1 MAQER
6 IVKYINKNFDDF
18 RSQLVEYAKSYFPD
32 TYNDFDSTSPGMMF
46 IEMASYV
53 GDVLSFYQ
61 DTQLQETFLTYAKD
75 PKNLFNLAYMMGYTP
90 KVTGVSEV
98 ELTITQTVAAN
109 GSYLPTWND
118 AAAIPANSVVKASDT
133 SGTNFIIQDPID
145 FQFSSSY
152 SPTIVEIATLD
163 GSNNP
168 ATFKLTKRVKAF
180 SGEIKTKSFSVSN
193 AEKFKT
199 LTISDDNIVQV
210 LEVTGSTTGDSYFEV
225 PFLGQD
231 TIFDD
236 VANGGTDSDSVP
248 YVLSLKKVPKRFVA
262 RFRSNGNLDLQF
274 GAGTSDSDDSVILP
288 DPTNVGSGTNQGINR
303 IDYAYDPSNFTFSKA
318 YGVALNEGVTVKYIK
333 GGGVSANV
341 PAGTITNK
349 NSITPTRGTL
359 ASLSITNERPAAGG
373 RDGDSVEEL
382 RENALRSFNEQSRA
396 VTLQDYTVRA
406 LSLPSKFG
414 SMAKVYATQD
424 ELTNT
429 NTTDAI
435 VDNNPL
441 ALSLYV
447 LAYNNDKNLITA
459 TSTLR
464 SNLKTYLAEYMM
476 ISDSL
481 NIKDAFVVNIGIN
494 YDIIGRP
501 NYAGRDVLLNCN
513 IALQDYFNID
523 KRNINQTINISELYL
538 LLDKIKGVQTVQNIE
553 IVNKNGGN
561 YSQYGYDI
569 KGATRN
575 SIVYPSYDP
584 CIFEVKF
591 PNADIKGRVIT
602 R

>member
-98 ELTITQTVAAN
+98 ELTISQTVAAN

-133 SGTNFIIQDPID
+133 SGTSFIIQDPID

-152 SPTIVEIATLD
+152 SPTVVEIATLD

-168 ATFKLTKRVKAF
+168 ATFKLTKRVKEF

-210 LEVTGSTTGDSYFEV
+210 LEITGSTTGDSYFEV

-236 VANGGTDSDSVP
+236 VANGGSDSDSVP
-248 YVLSLKKVPKRFVA
+248 YV
-262 RFRSNGNLDLQF
+262 
-274 GAGTSDSDDSVILP
+274 
-288 DPTNVGSGTNQGINR
+288 
-303 IDYAYDPSNFTFSKA
+303 
-318 YGVALNEGVTVKYIK
+318 
-333 GGGVSANV
+333 
-341 PAGTITNK
+341 
-349 NSITPTRGTL
+349 
-359 ASLSITNERPAAGG
+359 
-373 RDGDSVEEL
+373 
-382 RENALRSFNEQSRA
+382 
-396 VTLQDYTVRA
+396 
-406 LSLPSKFG
+406 
-414 SMAKVYATQD
+414 
-424 ELTNT
+424 
-429 NTTDAI
+429 
-435 VDNNPL
+435 
-441 ALSLYV
+441 
-447 LAYNNDKNLITA
+447 
-459 TSTLR
+459 
-464 SNLKTYLAEYMM
+464 
-476 ISDSL
+476 
-481 NIKDAFVVNIGIN
+481 
-494 YDIIGRP
+494 
-501 NYAGRDVLLNCN
+501 
-513 IALQDYFNID
+513 
-523 KRNINQTINISELYL
+523 
-538 LLDKIKGVQTVQNIE
+538 
-553 IVNKNGGN
+553 
-561 YSQYGYDI
+561 
-569 KGATRN
+569 
-575 SIVYPSYDP
+575 
-584 CIFEVKF
+584 
-591 PNADIKGRVIT
+591 
-602 R
+602 